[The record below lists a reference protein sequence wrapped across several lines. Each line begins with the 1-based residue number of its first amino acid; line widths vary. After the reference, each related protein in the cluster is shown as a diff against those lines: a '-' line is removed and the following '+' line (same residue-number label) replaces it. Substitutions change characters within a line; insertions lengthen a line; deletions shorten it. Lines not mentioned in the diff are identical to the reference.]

1 MSSHAAS
8 HAHGD
13 ESATGSA
20 VVDPVCGMTI
30 DRADSVGEHE
40 YRGTTY
46 YFCNPHCLEQ
56 FREDPERFLAN
67 PAEPGS
73 HASRAGVARDAEYT
87 CPMDPEVRQIGPGP
101 CPKCGMALEPVLAA
115 PATRTEW
122 TCPMHPEIVRD
133 QPGACP
139 ICGMALE
146 PRLVTLAEANPEL
159 DDMTR
164 RFRASLI
171 LVAPLLAMMVAD
183 LIPGQPL
190 AHRLGHRTMAW
201 LQLALATPI
210 VLWGRRRH
218 FRSPSAST
226 ARSASTSRRPR

>member
-1 MSSHAAS
+1 MSSHAAP
-8 HAHGD
+8 HTDAGD
-13 ESATGSA
+13 SQAGSD

-56 FREDPERFLAN
+56 FRADPERYLDPSRQGGN
-67 PAEPGS
+67 PADAGS
-73 HASRAGVARDAEYT
+73 HVESHAEYT

-101 CPKCGMALEPVLAA
+101 CPKCGMALEPVTAA

-146 PRLVTLAEANPEL
+146 PRLIAVAEANPEL
-159 DDMTR
+159 EDMTR
-164 RFRASLI
+164 RFRVSLI
-171 LVAPLLAMMVAD
+171 LVLPILAMMVAD
-183 LIPGQPL
+183 FMPGQPL
-190 AHRLGHRTMAW
+190 AHRLGHRSMAW
-201 LQLALATPI
+201 IQLAFAAP
-210 VLWGRRRH
+210 
-218 FRSPSAST
+218 
-226 ARSASTSRRPR
+226 